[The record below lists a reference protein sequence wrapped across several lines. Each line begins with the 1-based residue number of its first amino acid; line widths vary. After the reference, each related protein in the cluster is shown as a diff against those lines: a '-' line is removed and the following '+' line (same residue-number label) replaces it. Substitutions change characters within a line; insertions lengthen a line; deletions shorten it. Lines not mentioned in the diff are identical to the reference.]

1 MTYAGYEV
9 LDWVTAIDSVDL
21 SVENK
26 YNIIGDIYQ
35 QRRINIQHG
44 NYSVLKYKFAFDNRK
59 ERWEFSNF
67 FKFCKGKHQQF
78 FIPSFKNDYK
88 LVYPVPQ
95 GEFLLTIKKSYEIVA
110 FNEHQQFLYLE
121 GEPQLYKIVEAVEGF
136 DDQLGI
142 PTTVIRVNAS
152 FSRDLIPECDILQ
165 NCYFG
170 RWNTDTLTYDMD
182 DIYNSTAS
190 LEFREAS
197 KEEIEE
203 LFPWQ

>member
-1 MTYAGYEV
+1 MTYEGYEV
-9 LDWVTAIDSVDL
+9 LDWVAAIDSVNL
-21 SVENK
+21 SIENK

-44 NYSVLKYKFAFDNRK
+44 NYSVLKYKFAFDSRK
-59 ERWEFSNF
+59 KRWEFSNF

-88 LVYPVPQ
+88 LIYPVPQ
-95 GEFLLTIKKSYEIVA
+95 GEFNLTIKKSYEVVA

-121 GEPQLYKIVEAVEGF
+121 GEAQLFKIIEAVEGY
-136 DDQLGI
+136 DDQLNI
-142 PTTVIRVNAS
+142 PVTVIKVNAS

-182 DIYNSTAS
+182 DIHNSTVS